1 MTFWHGF
8 AHVLYL
14 ADMVAFAAFV
24 LGMIVAP
31 LVILLHRATHW
42 RIRLRWTAVALCT
55 SWLGL
60 WLYWRRHG
68 RAQAPESAPDSTR

>member
-14 ADMVAFAAFV
+14 VDMVALVAFV
-24 LGMIVAP
+24 LGMVVAP
-31 LVILLHRATHW
+31 LVILMHRVTHW
-42 RIRLRWTAVALCT
+42 KIRLRWTAVALCT

-60 WLYWRRHG
+60 WMYWRRHG
-68 RAQAPESAPDSTR
+68 RPAATDPASSTVR